1 MLDHM
6 GEVLVQ
12 KGSWFRKYVR
22 MLGEELLGV
31 RILKT
36 KYETGFS
43 AACARFLTLCW
54 LHELFWCSKF
64 LVAGCLAFGVWQQ
77 SWYRY
82 SVVFLSESFMF
93 LCFAGVVTLFWLM
106 KSYHSFP
113 PLPNHPP
120 PPPTHNHKKEEKKNH
135 IKFKVLKYT
144 PIHCSVWVEC
154 EYIPAEFNC
163 YLVVKFSSLG

>member
-22 MLGEELLGV
+22 TLGEELLGV

-36 KYETGFS
+36 KYKTGFS

-64 LVAGCLAFGVWQQ
+64 LVAGCPAYGAWQQ

-82 SVVFLSESFMF
+82 SVVFLSVSYMF

-106 KSYHSFP
+106 KSYHSS
-113 PLPNHPP
+113 PP
-120 PPPTHNHKKEEKKNH
+120 PPPPKKKEKKKKKKSH
-135 IKFKVLKYT
+135 QIQ
-144 PIHCSVWVEC
+144 S
-154 EYIPAEFNC
+154 A
-163 YLVVKFSSLG
+163 